1 MTQPVVITTN
11 FLPQSFDPDPEKQ
24 ALDNEALKDR
34 VNIIN
39 FDGKVPKK
47 KIKEDVKNGGA
58 MKKLNCPQCFA
69 RWVLDKIEP
78 VDLLEQQLETAQQEL
93 EKLTIRVRMKEANES
108 FTLEN
113 E

>member
-34 VNIIN
+34 VNILN